1 MQRAFKPGLDDID
14 QEIANCVLDDMRNYA
29 DAVGRPHETYA
40 ACGTKIGVDP
50 GILRNRLVRN
60 QTRWS
65 YAEIALLMEKGILS
79 SRTVSLLKSLVDVPE
94 MDLEPT
100 RSRRRA
106 TSPSTC
112 PEAPRRLSSRPPR
125 GWSSDAFASR
135 PRRSGASGT
144 PWNRSSTTQP
154 LTHAKEHRHGDRQ

>member
-29 DAVGRPHETYA
+29 DMVGRPHETYA

-65 YAEIALLMEKGILS
+65 YAEIALLLEKGILS

-94 MDLEPT
+94 SNLEGEADEIETT
-100 RSRRRA
+100 RYLA
-106 TSPSTC
+106 I
-112 PEAPRRLSSRPPR
+112 ELPR
-125 GWSSDAFASR
+125 GSSSAIVKT
-135 PRRSGASGT
+135 ASGMELGKIRL
-144 PWNRSSTTQP
+144 PTQA
-154 LTHAKEHRHGDRQ
+154 LRRFRGALEQIFNYATANARRGEQSW

>member
-29 DAVGRPHETYA
+29 DMVGRSHETYA
-40 ACGTKIGVDP
+40 ACGAKLGVDP

-79 SRTVSLLKSLVDVPE
+79 PRTVQLLKSLVDVPE
-94 MDLEPT
+94 ANLEGEADEIETTRYLAVDL
-100 RSRRRA
+100 
-106 TSPSTC
+106 
-112 PEAPRRLSSRPPR
+112 PR
-125 GWSSDAFASR
+125 GSTSAIVKT
-135 PRRSGASGT
+135 ASGMELGKIRI
-144 PWNRSSTTQP
+144 PARALRRFGGVLGQIFNYATTIAHQGVK
-154 LTHAKEHRHGDRQ
+154 TW

>member
-29 DAVGRPHETYA
+29 DAVGRPHEMYA

-65 YAEIALLMEKGILS
+65 YAEIALLLEKGILS
-79 SRTVSLLKSLVDVPE
+79 SRTVALLKSLVDVPE
-94 MDLEPT
+94 SNLEGEADEIETT
-100 RSRRRA
+100 RYLA
-106 TSPSTC
+106 V
-112 PEAPRRLSSRPPR
+112 ELPR
-125 GWSSDAFASR
+125 GASSAIVR
-135 PRRSGASGT
+135 TASGMELGRIRVPAQALRRFRNVLEQIFNYAT
-144 PWNRSSTTQP
+144 AN
-154 LTHAKEHRHGDRQ
+154 AHRGVQSW

>member
-1 MQRAFKPGLDDID
+1 MQRAFKPGLDEID

-29 DAVGRPHETYA
+29 DAVGRPHEMYA
-40 ACGTKIGVDP
+40 ACGAKIGVDP

-94 MDLEPT
+94 SNLEGEADEIETTRYLAVDL
-100 RSRRRA
+100 
-106 TSPSTC
+106 
-112 PEAPRRLSSRPPR
+112 PR
-125 GWSSDAFASR
+125 GSSSAIVR
-135 PRRSGASGT
+135 TASGMELGRIRIPVQALRRFRGALEQIFAYAT
-144 PWNRSSTTQP
+144 ANAHRGERSW
-154 LTHAKEHRHGDRQ
+154 

>member
-14 QEIANCVLDDMRNYA
+14 QEITNCILDDMRNYA
-29 DAVGRPHETYA
+29 DMVGRPREMYA

-65 YAEIALLMEKGILS
+65 YAEIALFLEKGILS

-94 MDLEPT
+94 VNLEGEADGIETT
-100 RSRRRA
+100 RYLA
-106 TSPSTC
+106 V
-112 PEAPRRLSSRPPR
+112 ELPR
-125 GWSSDAFASR
+125 GSTSAIVR
-135 PRRSGASGT
+135 TASGMELGKIRI
-144 PWNRSSTTQP
+144 PARALRRFGGVLEHIFNYATTI
-154 LTHAKEHRHGDRQ
+154 ARQGVKTW

>member
-79 SRTVSLLKSLVDVPE
+79 PRTVSLLKSLVDVPE
-94 MDLEPT
+94 ANLEGEADEIETT
-100 RSRRRA
+100 RYLA
-106 TSPSTC
+106 V
-112 PEAPRRLSSRPPR
+112 ELPRSS
-125 GWSSDAFASR
+125 SSAIVKT
-135 PRRSGASGT
+135 ASGMELGRIRI
-144 PWNRSSTTQP
+144 PAPALRRFR
-154 LTHAKEHRHGDRQ
+154 HALEQIFNYATANAHRGVKTW

>member
-14 QEIANCVLDDMRNYA
+14 QEITNCILDDMRNYA
-29 DAVGRPHETYA
+29 DMVGRPREMYS

-65 YAEIALLMEKGILS
+65 YAEIALFLEKGILS

-94 MDLEPT
+94 VNLEGEADGIETT
-100 RSRRRA
+100 RYLA
-106 TSPSTC
+106 V
-112 PEAPRRLSSRPPR
+112 ELPR
-125 GWSSDAFASR
+125 GSTSAIVR
-135 PRRSGASGT
+135 TASGMELGKIRI
-144 PWNRSSTTQP
+144 PARALRRFGGVLEQIFNYATTI
-154 LTHAKEHRHGDRQ
+154 ARQGVKTW

>member
-29 DAVGRPHETYA
+29 DVVGRPHETYA

-65 YAEIALLMEKGILS
+65 YAEIALLLEKGILS
-79 SRTVSLLKSLVDVPE
+79 SRTVQLLKSLVDVPE
-94 MDLEPT
+94 ANLEGEADEIETT
-100 RSRRRA
+100 RYLA
-106 TSPSTC
+106 V
-112 PEAPRRLSSRPPR
+112 ELPR
-125 GWSSDAFASR
+125 GSTSAIVKT
-135 PRRSGASGT
+135 ASGMELGKIRI
-144 PWNRSSTTQP
+144 PARALRRFGGVLGQIFNYATTIAHQGVK
-154 LTHAKEHRHGDRQ
+154 TW

>member
-79 SRTVSLLKSLVDVPE
+79 PRTVSLLKSLVDVPE
-94 MDLEPT
+94 ANLEGEADEIETTRYLAVDL
-100 RSRRRA
+100 
-106 TSPSTC
+106 
-112 PEAPRRLSSRPPR
+112 PR
-125 GWSSDAFASR
+125 GSSSAIVKT
-135 PRRSGASGT
+135 ASGMELGRIRI
-144 PWNRSSTTQP
+144 PAPALRRFR
-154 LTHAKEHRHGDRQ
+154 HALEQIFNYATANARKGAQTW

>member
-1 MQRAFKPGLDDID
+1 MQRAFKPGLDEID

-29 DAVGRPHETYA
+29 DAVGRPHEMYA

-94 MDLEPT
+94 SDLEGEADEIETT
-100 RSRRRA
+100 RYLA
-106 TSPSTC
+106 V
-112 PEAPRRLSSRPPR
+112 ELPRSS
-125 GWSSDAFASR
+125 SSAIVKT
-135 PRRSGASGT
+135 ASGMELGRIRIPAPALRRFRGALEQIFNYAT
-144 PWNRSSTTQP
+144 ANAHRGERSW
-154 LTHAKEHRHGDRQ
+154 

>member
-29 DAVGRPHETYA
+29 DAVGRSHEAYA
-40 ACGTKIGVDP
+40 ACGAKIGVDP

-65 YAEIALLMEKGILS
+65 CAEIALLMEKGILS

-94 MDLEPT
+94 MSVEGDADEIETT
-100 RSRRRA
+100 RYLA
-106 TSPSTC
+106 IELPQG
-112 PEAPRRLSSRPPR
+112 SS
-125 GWSSDAFASR
+125 SAIVKT
-135 PRRSGASGT
+135 ASGMELGRIRIPALALRRFRNVLQQIFNYAT
-144 PWNRSSTTQP
+144 ANARKGAQTW
-154 LTHAKEHRHGDRQ
+154 

>member
-1 MQRAFKPGLDDID
+1 MQRAFKPGLDEID

-29 DAVGRPHETYA
+29 DAVGRPHEMYA
-40 ACGTKIGVDP
+40 ACGAKIGVDP

-94 MDLEPT
+94 SDLEGEADEIETT
-100 RSRRRA
+100 RYLA
-106 TSPSTC
+106 V
-112 PEAPRRLSSRPPR
+112 ELPR
-125 GWSSDAFASR
+125 GSSSAIVR
-135 PRRSGASGT
+135 TASGMELGRIRIPAPALRRFRNALEQIFAYAT
-144 PWNRSSTTQP
+144 ANAHRGERSW
-154 LTHAKEHRHGDRQ
+154 

>member
-1 MQRAFKPGLDDID
+1 MQRAFKPGLDEID

-29 DAVGRPHETYA
+29 DAVGRPHEMYA

-94 MDLEPT
+94 SDLEGEADEIETT
-100 RSRRRA
+100 RYLA
-106 TSPSTC
+106 V
-112 PEAPRRLSSRPPR
+112 ELPR
-125 GWSSDAFASR
+125 GSSSAIVR
-135 PRRSGASGT
+135 TASGMELGRIRIPAPALRRFRNALEQIFAYAT
-144 PWNRSSTTQP
+144 ANAHRGERSW
-154 LTHAKEHRHGDRQ
+154 

>member
-65 YAEIALLMEKGILS
+65 YAEIALLLEKGILS
-79 SRTVSLLKSLVDVPE
+79 SRTVQLLKSLVDVPE
-94 MDLEPT
+94 TNLEGEADEIETTRYLAVELPRGSTSAIVRTASGMELGKIRIPT
-100 RSRRRA
+100 RALRRFGGVLEQIFNYA
-106 TSPSTC
+106 TTI
-112 PEAPRRLSSRPPR
+112 AHQ
-125 GWSSDAFASR
+125 GVKTW
-135 PRRSGASGT
+135 
-144 PWNRSSTTQP
+144 
-154 LTHAKEHRHGDRQ
+154 

>member
-29 DAVGRPHETYA
+29 DMVGRSHETYA
-40 ACGTKIGVDP
+40 ACGAKLGVDP

-79 SRTVSLLKSLVDVPE
+79 PRTVQLLKSLVDVPE
-94 MDLEPT
+94 ANLEGEADEIETTRYLAVDL
-100 RSRRRA
+100 
-106 TSPSTC
+106 
-112 PEAPRRLSSRPPR
+112 PR
-125 GWSSDAFASR
+125 G
-135 PRRSGASGT
+135 
-144 PWNRSSTTQP
+144 ST
-154 LTHAKEHRHGDRQ
+154 